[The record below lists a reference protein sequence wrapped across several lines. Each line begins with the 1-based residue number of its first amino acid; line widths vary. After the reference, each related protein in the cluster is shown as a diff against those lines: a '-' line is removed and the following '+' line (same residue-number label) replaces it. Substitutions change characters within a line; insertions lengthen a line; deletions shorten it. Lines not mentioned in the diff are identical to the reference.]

1 MVSNR
6 SDSDTEG
13 KNVPAETRTNG
24 DDSTRPPVA
33 HKGKKGMVK
42 IGIFVIVLA
51 FALTYVALAEPN
63 VSWPGLIAMLAFYAL
78 FYWLGAFV
86 AARRG
91 GGLGDTMV
99 AGRNMP
105 LWIGVFTMT
114 ATWVG
119 GGYISGT
126 AESTF
131 SSGLAWAQAPW
142 GYAVS
147 LLIGGLFFA
156 KKMRRGR
163 FTTMLDPI
171 DIRFGKKVAGLG
183 AIPAILGEIFWT
195 GAILTALGTTF
206 GTIIGLDFTVSI
218 ILSAV
223 IAVAYTV
230 VGGMWSVAIT
240 DVVQVVVIF
249 IGLIVA
255 VPFAASAVGGLGDA
269 WAAYPSNFDFE
280 SYASLF
286 PPLTGWDDPAW
297 GHSYWNW
304 WDAGIAL
311 VLGGIPWQVYFQRV
325 LSSSSP
331 KNARRLSVGASV
343 MCVLAAIPPVLIGVV
358 ATAANFQAEGA
369 PPLENPSMVLPYVLR
384 YLLPTGAAALG
395 LGVLA
400 AAVMSSVDSSVLSA
414 SSLTGWNVYRRLVRP
429 KAGPEQVQKVIRRL
443 IVIIG
448 AAATLM
454 ALQANSVYDL
464 WYLAS
469 DLIFVMLFPL
479 LVCALFVPF
488 ANRIGATAGFAVA
501 VLLRFSAGEDTFGL
515 APVLPWPWYEDGAVL
530 FPFRTVTMVAAL
542 LTIIVV
548 SALTRRK
555 SEPVPMAA
563 LEPDTPERARWG
575 NDLTEDSDSGRDPK
589 DAAKAEV

>member
-1 MVSNR
+1 M
-6 SDSDTEG
+6 
-13 KNVPAETRTNG
+13 PAETRTNG
-24 DDSTRPPVA
+24 DDSTRPSA
-33 HKGKKGMVK
+33 ARRGKSGMLK
-42 IGIFVIVLA
+42 IGIFAVVLA
-51 FALTYVALAEPN
+51 FALGYVAIAEPN
-63 VSWPGLIAMLAFYAL
+63 VSWPGLIAMLVFYAL

-131 SSGLAWAQAPW
+131 STGMAWAQAPW
-142 GYAVS
+142 GYALS
-147 LLIGGLFFA
+147 LLIGGMFFA

-171 DIRFGKKVAGLG
+171 DIRFGKHVAGLG
-183 AIPAILGEIFWT
+183 SIPAILGEVFWT

-206 GTIIGLDFTVSI
+206 GTIIGLDFTISI
-218 ILSAV
+218 VLSAI
-223 IAVAYTV
+223 IAIAYTV

-240 DVVQVVVIF
+240 DVVQVVLIF

-255 VPFAASAVGGLGDA
+255 VPFAASAVGGLGEA
-269 WAAYPSNFDFE
+269 WSSYPANFDFE

-286 PPLTGWDDPAW
+286 PPLTGWDDPGW
-297 GHSYWNW
+297 GHAYWNW
-304 WDAGIAL
+304 WDSGLAL

-343 MCVLAAIPPVLIGVV
+343 MCVLAAIPPVLIGVI

-369 PPLENPSMVLPYVLR
+369 PPLDNPSMVLPYVLR
-384 YLLPTGAAALG
+384 YLLPTGVAALG

-414 SSLTGWNVYRRLVRP
+414 SSLTGWNVYRRLLSPR
-429 KAGPEQVQKVIRRL
+429 AGADQVQKVIRRL

-454 ALQANSVYDL
+454 ALQASSVYDL

-479 LVCALFVPF
+479 LVCALFVPW
-488 ANRIGATAGFAVA
+488 ANRIGAVSGFVVA
-501 VLLRFSAGEDTFGL
+501 VFLRLSAGEDLFGL
-515 APVLPWPWYEDGAVL
+515 APFLPWPWYEDGAVQ
-530 FPFRTVTMVAAL
+530 FPFRTVAMVASL
-542 LTIIVV
+542 VTILVV
-548 SALTRRK
+548 SAITRRK
-555 SEPVPMAA
+555 NAPVPMAA
-563 LEPDTPERARWG
+563 LEPDTPERTRWG
-575 NDLTEDSDSGRDPK
+575 NDLTEETPEQEEPLS
-589 DAAKAEV
+589 AAQAR

>member
-1 MVSNR
+1 M
-6 SDSDTEG
+6 
-13 KNVPAETRTNG
+13 NVPAETRTNG
-24 DDSTRPPVA
+24 DDSTRPPVTGG
-33 HKGKKGMVK
+33 GKRGMLK
-42 IGIFVIVLA
+42 IGIFVTVLA
-51 FALTYVALAEPN
+51 FALGYVAIAEPN

-119 GGYISGT
+119 GGYISGA

-131 SSGLAWAQAPW
+131 SSGMAWAQAPW
-142 GYAVS
+142 GYALS

-171 DIRFGKKVAGLG
+171 DIRFGKHVAGLG
-183 AIPAILGEIFWT
+183 SIPAILGEIFWT

-223 IAVAYTV
+223 IAIAYTV

-240 DVVQVVVIF
+240 DVVQVVLIF
-249 IGLIVA
+249 VGLVVA
-255 VPFAASAVGGLGDA
+255 VPFAASAVGGMGDA
-269 WAAYPSNFDFE
+269 WANYPSNFDFE

-286 PPLTGWDDPAW
+286 PPLTGWDDPGW
-297 GHSYWNW
+297 GHAYWTW
-304 WDAGIAL
+304 WDSGLAL
-311 VLGGIPWQVYFQRV
+311 MLGGIPWQVYFQRV

-331 KNARRLSVGASV
+331 RNARRLSIGAGV
-343 MCVLAAIPPVLIGVV
+343 MCVLAAIPPVLIGIV

-369 PPLENPSMVLPYVLR
+369 PPLDNPSMVLPYVLR
-384 YLLPTGAAALG
+384 YLLPTGVAALG

-414 SSLTGWNVYRRLVRP
+414 SSLTGWNVYRRLVNPR
-429 KAGPEQVQKVIRRL
+429 ADSDQVQKMIRRL

-454 ALQANSVYDL
+454 ALRASSVYDL

-469 DLIFVMLFPL
+469 DLIFVMLFPM
-479 LVCALFVPF
+479 LVCALFVPW
-488 ANRIGATAGFAVA
+488 ANRVGAASGFVVA
-501 VLLRFSAGEDTFGL
+501 VVLRLSAGEDLFGIS
-515 APVLPWPWYEDGAVL
+515 PFLPWPWYEDGAVQ
-530 FPFRTVTMVAAL
+530 FPFRTVTMVASL
-542 LTIIVV
+542 LTIMVV
-548 SALTRRK
+548 SAITRRR
-555 SEPVPMAA
+555 SAPVPMAA
-563 LEPDTPERARWG
+563 LEPDTPERAEWG
-575 NDLTEDSDSGRDPK
+575 NDLDEEPSREEKVSPVR
-589 DAAKAEV
+589 V